1 MIRAA
6 LMFGMIILFLRLTGK
21 RGVRQLSI
29 FELAIIL
36 SLGSIAGDPMFTEDL
51 PLVHALV
58 VMTVVIETCLTALI
72 TRSTVADV
80 LSTKIVNLNSI
91 KLLFTAAK
99 VMSVRLAVLLK
110 KSLPF

>member
-1 MIRAA
+1 MDWFTIFIHDTTWTFVAELMIRAA

-36 SLGSIAGDPMFTEDL
+36 SLGSIAGDPMFTENL

-58 VMTVVIETCLTALI
+58 VMTVVIAMYRLTTWLMMKYQPFEDLI
-72 TRSTVADV
+72 EG
-80 LSTKIVNLNSI
+80 
-91 KLLFTAAK
+91 
-99 VMSVRLAVLLK
+99 
-110 KSLPF
+110 KSL